1 MDFFNHI
8 KTVISIILGLSI
20 GCLLNGTVKFVQ
32 HPGRTKPY
40 WVHLLWV
47 FYLFLLMIHF
57 WWWEYNL
64 REVRLWTFTEYIFI
78 VMYII
83 LYFTLCQLLYP
94 ADVKDYGDNYKNYFL
109 SRKKWFFILLIVVFF
124 IDIFDT
130 LIKGP
135 EYLEKLMPVYAI
147 RMISHISLCGI
158 FAFIKTKKSIYYGA
172 MVLFFIL
179 FELYFIF
186 SKFYN
191 D

>member
-8 KTVISIILGLSI
+8 KTVISIILSLSI

-47 FYLFLLMIHF
+47 LYMFILMVHF

-64 REVRLWTFTEYIFI
+64 REVRLWTFTEYIFVI
-78 VMYII
+78 MYII

-94 ADVKDYGDNYKNYFL
+94 ADVKDYDDNYRNYFF
-109 SRKKWFFILLIVVFF
+109 SRKKWFFLLLTVIFF

-135 EYLEKLMPVYAI
+135 DYLEKLMPVYAI
-147 RMISHISLCGI
+147 RMVSHMSLLVI
-158 FAFIKTKKSIYYGA
+158 FAFLKTKRSGVYA
-172 MVLFFIL
+172 TMVLFFIV
-179 FELYFIF
+179 FEIYFIF

>member
-8 KTVISIILGLSI
+8 KTVISIILSLGLGS
-20 GCLLNGTVKFVQ
+20 LLNGTVKFIQ

-47 FYLFLLMIHF
+47 LYLFLLMIHF
-57 WWWEYNL
+57 WWWEYGL
-64 REVRLWTFTEYIFI
+64 RDVRIWTFTEYIFI
-78 VMYII
+78 IMYII

-94 ADVKDYGDNYKNYFL
+94 SDVKDYDDNYKNYFF
-109 SRKKWFFILLIVVFF
+109 SRKKWFFLLLIVIYF

-135 EYLEKLMPVYAI
+135 VYLEKLMPLYAI
-147 RMISHISLCGI
+147 RMVSHISLCAL
-158 FAFIKTKKSIYYGA
+158 FAFLKTRRSGWYGG
-172 MVLFFIL
+172 MVMFFIL

-186 SKFYN
+186 DKFYN

>member
-8 KTVISIILGLSI
+8 KTVISIILSLGI
-20 GCLLNGTVKFVQ
+20 GCLLNGTVKFIQ

-47 FYLFLLMIHF
+47 LYLFLLMVHF
-57 WWWEYNL
+57 WWWEYTL
-64 REVRLWTFTEYIFI
+64 RGVRLWTFTEYILI
-78 VMYII
+78 IMYIL

-94 ADVKDYGDNYKNYFL
+94 ADVKDYGDDYKNYFL
-109 SRKKWFFILLIVVFF
+109 SRKKWFFLLLIAVFF

-135 EYLEKLMPVYAI
+135 YYLEKLMPIYAI
-147 RMISHISLCGI
+147 RMISHILLCGTFI
-158 FAFIKTKKSIYYGA
+158 FVKTKQSVFYGV

>member
-20 GCLLNGTVKFVQ
+20 GCLLNGSVKFVQ

-64 REVRLWTFTEYIFI
+64 REVRMWTFTEYIFI
-78 VMYII
+78 IMYII
-83 LYFTLCQLLYP
+83 IYFTSCQLLYP
-94 ADVKDYGDNYKNYFL
+94 ADVKDYEDDYKNYFY
-109 SRKKWFFILLIVVFF
+109 SRKKWLFLLLILVFF

-130 LIKGP
+130 LIKGH

-147 RMISHISLCGI
+147 RMISHISLLGI
-158 FAFIKTKKSIYYGA
+158 FAFLKSKRSSLYGA